1 MTSPQHS
8 AEWDHTVDRLGP
20 LPGFLASG
28 APDSGVGPI
37 VTPMGDKM
45 WLVRDY
51 ALARQVLT
59 DPRFSRAEAVKPQ
72 APRFNDAQ
80 PAPDAMMGMDGAD
93 HARLRRIV
101 SGAFSTGR
109 IAAMAPAVERLADEH
124 FDRLAAAGPGADLI
138 EGLATPLPLAVLCSM
153 LGIPTADA
161 GIFRDWVEVLFDI
174 AASTPREKSRRRI
187 ELVDYMGDLVEQK
200 RRRVSDGTPDDDLL
214 TALLAAQDQGQ
225 LSMGELLTLGLTL
238 LMAGYETTVG
248 QIGLSVLALL
258 SDPVALENLRDDPT
272 PASLDA
278 TVEELLRLT
287 PATPMSFPRVATEPV
302 QLGTVAIQAGE
313 GVVIS
318 LLHGNRDAD
327 VWAQPTGLCPYTPG
341 AANHGAADSSITG
354 ITGITDITGI
364 TGITGFTGHSAVHL
378 TFGHGVHRC
387 LGAPLARLQ
396 LRIVL
401 AGLLRRFPNLR
412 VAAGRDSVVW
422 KEGLSIRGLAHLR
435 VEWSTSTEAE

>member
-1 MTSPQHS
+1 MY
-8 AEWDHTVDRLGP
+8 AFDRLGP
-20 LPGFLASG
+20 LPEFLADNQ
-28 APDSGVGPI
+28 ADADVGPI

-59 DPRFSRAEAVKPQ
+59 DQRFSRAEAVKPQ

-80 PAPDAMMGMDGAD
+80 PAPDAMMSMDGAD

-124 FDRLAAAGPGADLI
+124 LDRLAAAGPGTDLI
-138 EGLATPLPLAVLCSM
+138 EAVATPLPLAVLCSM
-153 LGIPTADA
+153 LGIPPED
-161 GIFRDWVEVLFDI
+161 GGVFRDWVEVLFDI

-187 ELVDYMGDLVEQK
+187 ELVDYMGDLIDQK
-200 RRRVSDGTPDDDLL
+200 RQRAADGAPDEDLL
-214 TALLAAQDQGQ
+214 TALIAAHDQGQ

-248 QIGLSVLALL
+248 QLGLSVLALL
-258 SDPVALENLRDDPT
+258 EDRTAYENLRANPDL
-272 PASLDA
+272 LDA

-287 PATPMSFPRVATEPV
+287 PATPMSFPRVAAEPV
-302 QLGTVAIQAGE
+302 QLGTVTIQTGE
-313 GVVIS
+313 AVVVS
-318 LLHGNRDAD
+318 LLHGNRDTH
-327 VWAQPTGLCPYTPG
+327 VWSEPSAICPHAPTQAQGHGHAATG
-341 AANHGAADSSITG
+341 N
-354 ITGITDITGI
+354 
-364 TGITGFTGHSAVHL
+364 SAVHL

-401 AGLLRRFPNLR
+401 DRLLRRFPDLHI
-412 VAAGRDSVVW
+412 APGPESVLW
-422 KEGLSIRGLAHLR
+422 KEGLSIRGLARLH
-435 VEWSTSTEAE
+435 VTWSTSTETV

>member
-1 MTSPQHS
+1 MAPAH
-8 AEWDHTVDRLGP
+8 DIDRLGP
-20 LPGFLASG
+20 LPDFLTSA

-37 VTPMGDKM
+37 VTPVGDKM

-80 PAPDAMMGMDGAD
+80 PAPDAMMSMDGAQ

-109 IAAMAPAVERLADEH
+109 IAAMAPAVERLAGEYI
-124 FDRLAAAGPGADLI
+124 DRLAAAGPGADLI
-138 EGLATPLPLAVLCSM
+138 EGLATPLSLAVLCSM

-187 ELVDYMGDLVEQK
+187 ELVEYMSDLVEQK
-200 RRRVSDGTPDDDLL
+200 RQRVADGAPDDDLL
-214 TALLAAQDQGQ
+214 TALLAAHDDGQ
-225 LSMGELLTLGLTL
+225 LSIGELLTLGLTL

-258 SDPVALENLRDDPT
+258 SDPAALADLRTNSDPT
-272 PASLDA
+272 RNPNPDLLDA
-278 TVEELLRLT
+278 TVEELLRVT
-287 PATPMSFPRVATEPV
+287 PATPMSFPRVAAEPV
-302 QLGTVAIQAGE
+302 QLGGVTIQAGE
-313 GVVIS
+313 GVVVS
-318 LLHGNRDAD
+318 LLHGNRDAG
-327 VWAQPTGLCPYTPG
+327 VWTEPAAVCPYGHGSATAH
-341 AANHGAADSSITG
+341 AASTSHN
-354 ITGITDITGI
+354 
-364 TGITGFTGHSAVHL
+364 AVHL

-401 AGLLRRFPNLR
+401 DRLLRRFPDLR
-412 VAAGRDSVVW
+412 VAPGPDSVVW
-422 KEGLSIRGLAHLR
+422 KEGLSIRGLARLR
-435 VEWSTSTEAE
+435 IEWSTSTEAE

>member
-1 MTSPQHS
+1 MHGI
-8 AEWDHTVDRLGP
+8 DDLGP
-20 LPGFLASG
+20 LPDFLASG
-28 APDSGVGPI
+28 APDSGAGPI

-59 DPRFSRAEAVKPQ
+59 DPRFSRAEAVKPR
-72 APRFNDAQ
+72 APKFNDAQ
-80 PAPDAMMGMDGAD
+80 PAADAMMSMDGAE

-124 FDRLAAAGPGADLI
+124 FDRLADAGPGVDLI
-138 EGLATPLPLAVLCSM
+138 EGLANPLPLAVLCSM
-153 LGIPTADA
+153 LGIPTEDA
-161 GIFRDWVEVLFDI
+161 GVFRDWVEVLFDL

-187 ELVDYMGDLVEQK
+187 ELVDYMGDLIEKK
-200 RRRVSDGTPDDDLL
+200 RARAANGSPDDDLL
-214 TALLAAQDQGQ
+214 TSLIAAHDQGQ
-225 LSMGELLTLGLTL
+225 LSIGELLTLGLTL

-258 SDPVALENLRDDPT
+258 SDPAALEALRDNPDP
-272 PASLDA
+272 AAIDA

-302 QLGTVAIQAGE
+302 QLGATTIQAGE
-313 GVVIS
+313 GVVLS
-318 LLHGNRDAD
+318 LLHGNRDAET
-327 VWAQPTGLCPYTPG
+327 WAQPAALCPHLPSAPDRSAVTH
-341 AANHGAADSSITG
+341 AATATV
-354 ITGITDITGI
+354 
-364 TGITGFTGHSAVHL
+364 GHSAVHL

-401 AGLLRRFPNLR
+401 DRLLRRFPDLR
-412 VAAGRDSVVW
+412 VASGPESVVW
-422 KEGLSIRGLAHLR
+422 KEGLSIRGLARLH
-435 VEWSTSTEAE
+435 VEWSMSTEAE